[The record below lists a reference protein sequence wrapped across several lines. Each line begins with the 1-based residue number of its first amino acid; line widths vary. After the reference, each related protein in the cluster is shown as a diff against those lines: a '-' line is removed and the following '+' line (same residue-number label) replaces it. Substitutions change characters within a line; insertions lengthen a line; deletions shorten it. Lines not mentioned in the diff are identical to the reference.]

1 MLIRPKPS
9 RILLLLTMF
18 VLPVFV
24 VVPQGDWDTIAAER
38 HYKRGQK
45 LYRDGQTE
53 QAIEELYTALSV
65 REIYFDAQLLLGRSL
80 IDAKRYREAAMILR
94 EIEPPDNGAAEVHK
108 LLGKAHYEM
117 NRLREAARNL
127 QYAIGFS
134 RRPDYELHYLLGL
147 VMLRQGDGEG
157 AIAEARR
164 AVTLKPRF
172 APARKLL
179 SDAYLM
185 KKDYR
190 RSVKALERYLASARD
205 HTETAGIKER
215 IDAIKNLGEARPG
228 KSVKEPI
235 TLPRIY
241 RIPRPGY
248 TLEAL
253 RYKVEGSVRLEVL
266 FSSDGA
272 VKHAIVACGLGFGLD
287 EAALNAARGI
297 EFKPGEVGGK
307 PVSMWMGVSILFG
320 PIEIESKQEEPTK
333 IALINGEPLTT
344 IDSSQAVRLSSRPL
358 TRMEQEGS

>member
-1 MLIRPKPS
+1 MLIRPKPF
-9 RILLLLTMF
+9 RILFLLAVFALTAF
-18 VLPVFV
+18 AVI
-24 VVPQGDWDTIAAER
+24 PQDDGDTIAAER

-65 REIYFDAQLLLGRSL
+65 REIYYDAQLLLGRSL
-80 IDAKRYREAAMILR
+80 IDAKRYREATMILR
-94 EIEPPDNGAAEVHK
+94 EIEPPDGGAAEIHK

-127 QYAIGFS
+127 HYAIGFS
-134 RRPDYELHYLLGL
+134 RHPDYELHYLLGL

-157 AIAEARR
+157 AIAEATR
-164 AVTLKPRF
+164 AVALKPRF

-190 RSVKALERYLASARD
+190 RSVKALERYLASVRGQ
-205 HTETAGIKER
+205 TEAAEIKER
-215 IDAIKNLGEARPG
+215 IDAIKNLGGARPG

-241 RIPRPGY
+241 RLPRPGY

-272 VKHAIVACGLGFGLD
+272 VKHAIVARGLGFGLD

-320 PIEIESKQEEPTK
+320 PTEIESKAEEPTK
-333 IALINGEPLTT
+333 IALITGEPLMT
-344 IDSSQAVRLSSRPL
+344 IDSSRARPLSSRPL
-358 TRMEQEGS
+358 TRMEQ